1 MDVEAQ
7 SLASQL
13 KEKRSEMIIS
23 ELEAVALRLFDERGF
38 GEVTVEQI
46 ASGAGISVR
55 TFYRYFAVKEDVLQ
69 VRIDKRNEV
78 IGIALRARP
87 ADEAPLHSLRLALE
101 EEASTVDTELL
112 RRWIGVISATPG
124 VLRGVVG
131 GLHLKTHPLLA
142 EFFASRLDVPTDAL
156 VPTMLAAAAVGV
168 IQAATT
174 QWFFRGGDLAT
185 TMSESFA
192 VLESGIGTDW
202 GPWSAGSGPLPNG

>member
-1 MDVEAQ
+1 MEAQ

-13 KEKRSEMIIS
+13 KEKRSEMIVS

-38 GEVTVEQI
+38 GEVNVEEI
-46 ASGAGISVR
+46 ASTAGISVR
-55 TFYRYFAVKEDVLQ
+55 TFYRYFGAKEDVLQ

-78 IGIALRARP
+78 VGMALRARP
-87 ADEAPLHSLRLALE
+87 ADEAPLRSLRLALE
-101 EEASTVDTELL
+101 EEAATVDTTLL
-112 RRWIGVISATPG
+112 RRWIAVISSTPA

-131 GLHLKTHPLLA
+131 GLHLKTHPIIA
-142 EFFASRLDVPTDAL
+142 GFFATRLDVPADSL

-202 GPWSAGSGPLPNG
+202 VPGSAGSGPPKRLT

>member
-38 GEVTVEQI
+38 GEVNVEEI
-46 ASGAGISVR
+46 ASSAGISVR
-55 TFYRYFAVKEDVLQ
+55 TFYRYFAAKEDVLQ

-78 IGIALRARP
+78 IGVALRARP
-87 ADEAPLHSLRLALE
+87 ADEAPLHSLRLALA
-101 EEASTVDTELL
+101 EEASTVDTALL
-112 RRWIGVISATPG
+112 RRWIAVISSTPG

-131 GLHLKTHPLLA
+131 GLHLKTHPLIA
-142 EFFASRLDVPTDAL
+142 EFFASRLDVPEDAL
-156 VPTMLAAAAVGV
+156 VPTVLAAAAVGV
-168 IQAATT
+168 IQAATA
-174 QWFFRGGDLAT
+174 QWFFRGGDFAA

-192 VLESGIGTDW
+192 VLETGIGTDLRAR
-202 GPWSAGSGPLPNG
+202 SAGGAAIDPE